1 MIVLYVNC
9 SVAQHGKE
17 YGKKAKGK
25 NAQGSNWL
33 REQRNAQY
41 IPGLT
46 TATQGNKRKF
56 FKTFSKLKP
65 QSKQFLIIG
74 YDKYF

>member
-9 SVAQHGKE
+9 SVAWHGKK

-25 NAQGSNWL
+25 NAEGSNWL
-33 REQRNAQY
+33 REQRNVQY

-46 TATQGNKRKF
+46 TATQGNKRKIF
-56 FKTFSKLKP
+56 
-65 QSKQFLIIG
+65 
-74 YDKYF
+74 